1 MDEWFEVHREQD
13 CFRLRAIRS
22 PLLSSTIALLLL
34 LAGCAAKP
42 LVGTISGEVT
52 FDGKPV
58 EDGRITLIPVDGK
71 SQPAG
76 DVIKEGKF
84 EIKNA
89 PLGQMKVEIN
99 GNKKTGRKI
108 KAYDT
113 PESPVSDEIVELI
126 PQRYNANSELTLD
139 VKPGPQRVPYD
150 LKK

>member
-1 MDEWFEVHREQD
+1 MDKLLPQLTPD
-13 CFRLRAIRS
+13 PIRTLFCAAFF
-22 PLLSSTIALLLL
+22 LLI
-34 LAGCAAKP
+34 AGCSTKP
-42 LVGTISGEVT
+42 PVGTVTGEVT
-52 FDGKPV
+52 FEGKPV

-76 DVIKEGKF
+76 DVIKDGKY

-89 PLGQMKVEIN
+89 PVGSMKVEVN

-113 PESPVSDEIVELI
+113 PESPVSDEIVEPI
-126 PQRYNANSELTLD
+126 PPRYNVNSELTLD